1 MDAFENGVLGKGT
14 PVLDASLK
22 VTGQLKYVDD
32 LKLPGMLCGKILFS
46 PYAHANILS
55 VDASEAERL
64 EGVHAVVWY
73 KDAPPTRYNGNGE
86 DSDILP
92 SELVF
97 DREVRY
103 VGDKVAAVAAETPEI
118 AEKALRL
125 IRVTYEELPFYL
137 DPRDAAAPGALA
149 LHETGNIMEEVKL
162 SAGDLE
168 QGFAQADEI
177 FESEYE
183 VPAIYHAAIEPHV
196 SLSVYGADGKLT
208 VYTPSQDVFG
218 KRKNLAKIFGLP
230 MALAGY
236 IGTAIAIST
245 NVSTEMALTLA
256 VPLGLL
262 GTVWW
267 VGKMSIDSVF
277 VHWADRYAEKGNA
290 RGVMLM
296 NWLPSAVM
304 MLFFKVLVTVI
315 ICMYGTGL
323 VEAFLTSVQNTGVL
337 HGFEVIGGLLPALG
351 IALNLRAILKKE
363 TIAFLLVGFLLVAY
377 FNISIIGVAL
387 FGLVIA
393 AIYFQYTKEDADY
406 AG

>member
-1 MDAFENGVLGKGT
+1 MNWLQALILGLLYYLSDAPWFFGEGYYVLQR
-14 PVLDASLK
+14 PVVAGFLTGLILGNPVQGAIIGATMNLIYL
-22 VTGQLKYVDD
+22 GQLNVGGSM
-32 LKLPGMLCGKILFS
+32 P
-46 PYAHANILS
+46 
-55 VDASEAERL
+55 
-64 EGVHAVVWY
+64 
-73 KDAPPTRYNGNGE
+73 
-86 DSDILP
+86 SD
-92 SELVF
+92 
-97 DREVRY
+97 
-103 VGDKVAAVAAETPEI
+103 
-118 AEKALRL
+118 
-125 IRVTYEELPFYL
+125 
-137 DPRDAAAPGALA
+137 
-149 LHETGNIMEEVKL
+149 
-162 SAGDLE
+162 
-168 QGFAQADEI
+168 
-177 FESEYE
+177 
-183 VPAIYHAAIEPHV
+183 
-196 SLSVYGADGKLT
+196 
-208 VYTPSQDVFG
+208 
-218 KRKNLAKIFGLP
+218 